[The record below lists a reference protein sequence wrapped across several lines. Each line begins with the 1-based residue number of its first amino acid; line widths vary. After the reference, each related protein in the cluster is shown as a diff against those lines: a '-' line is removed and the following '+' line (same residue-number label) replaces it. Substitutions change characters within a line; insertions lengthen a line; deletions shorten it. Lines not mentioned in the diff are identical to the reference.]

1 MNIKFKS
8 HSPFLLSIDR
18 VNKNYNKSHLDVKL
32 FMLDKFS
39 TELAEFRK
47 IFGRGSLEIFYN
59 RSRINTNLNLFD
71 NPLPLFFVV
80 CVKKYLKNQRNLWL
94 SRMILYNSLL
104 FFDLS
109 PNLNLL
115 NISLIKCANVSPT
128 YNIHG
133 NKM

>member
-71 NPLPLFFVV
+71 NPLPLFFFV

-94 SRMILYNSLL
+94 SGMILYNSLL